1 VEGGGGGCEGSDGG
15 GEGFGEGKGEG
26 AGGRGEEGGCGL
38 WAAVVGISKDPG
50 LERHEFKE
58 QIHVKDERFSLL

>member
-1 VEGGGGGCEGSDGG
+1 VEGGDRGREGSDGG
-15 GEGFGEGKGEG
+15 GEGVGEGKREG

-38 WAAVVGISKDPG
+38 WAAVVGISKDSG

>member
-1 VEGGGGGCEGSDGG
+1 VEGGDRGREGSDGG
-15 GEGFGEGKGEG
+15 GEGVGEGKGEG

-38 WAAVVGISKDPG
+38 WAAVVGISKDSG